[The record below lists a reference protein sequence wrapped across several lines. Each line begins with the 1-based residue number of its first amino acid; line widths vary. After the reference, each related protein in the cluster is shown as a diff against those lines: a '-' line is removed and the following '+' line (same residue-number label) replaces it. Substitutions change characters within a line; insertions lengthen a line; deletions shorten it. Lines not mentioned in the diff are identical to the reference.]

1 MSREILLEAV
11 HDYQGNSTGVYF
23 NGCVFDFDQK
33 RMQGLMGKLEYFN
46 QHSVSIQFC
55 EKYLRV
61 GVTAHMAVPLD
72 WPIAAPVYWL
82 DAGKHVSIVENAGAS
97 IRHSKHV
104 ENGYDLLIGFIH
116 VLSFDGRELIK
127 ASSRDGDTDD
137 PIINL
142 SKYTH
147 QLYGLL
153 VEYFS
158 GQKIK
163 NKESEDESSN

>member
-11 HDYQGNSTGVYF
+11 HDYQGNPTGVYF
-23 NGCVFDFDQK
+23 NGCVFDFDQN
-33 RMQGLMGKLEYFN
+33 RMQGLMGALEHFN

-55 EKYLRV
+55 EKYLRI
-61 GVTAHMAVPLD
+61 GVTAIMAVPLD
-72 WPIAAPVYWL
+72 WPIAAPAYWL
-82 DAGKHVSIVENAGAS
+82 DAGKHVNIVDNAGAS

-116 VLSFDGRELIK
+116 VLSFDGRALVT
-127 ASSRDGDTDD
+127 ASTRDEDTDD

-147 QLYGLL
+147 QLYGILI
-153 VEYFS
+153 EYFS

-163 NKESEDESSN
+163 SK